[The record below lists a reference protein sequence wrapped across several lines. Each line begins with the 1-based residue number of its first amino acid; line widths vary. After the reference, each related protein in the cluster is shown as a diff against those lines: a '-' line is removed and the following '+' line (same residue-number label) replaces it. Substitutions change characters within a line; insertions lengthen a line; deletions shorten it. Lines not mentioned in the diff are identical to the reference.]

1 MALETNGETAM
12 ARVYSYIRFSSRKQE
27 QNDSVRRQVEL
38 GKAWLARNPQH
49 ELDETLKLNDLGVSA
64 FRGDNLNSEKG
75 ALGEFIE
82 LAKRPNSPIPKGSIL
97 MIERLDRFS
106 RQETDLAYRVFSDLI
121 RAGVKVLVLEPI
133 QLIDESNIS
142 RTEIILPLIL
152 GMQIAHE
159 QSLEKRK
166 RVGHAWKTKREKAQQ
181 GQPMSRR
188 CPSWLTWDEENTCFA
203 VNKTAKKAVEY
214 IFKKTAEGSGQRAL
228 TASLN
233 KKFPPVGR
241 SGKWNGSYVQKVL
254 SDRAVLGEL
263 QPHTF
268 DDNGVR
274 LPVGSPIK
282 DYYPRIISDE
292 LFDRAAQAKFI
303 RRKAK
308 GPNSKFINLFVGL
321 VWGSDGHKM
330 HVQTGRARRK
340 NNQIYTQRRL
350 VSYGHM
356 RGLKGSSNCS
366 LDYYKFE
373 RLVLNAIKEIES
385 AALIDDT
392 AEYKDLHKYDQQYQ
406 GIEIQIQQQREWLL
420 KHGKTESAISH
431 IMQAIEQLEKKR
443 DELKPLL
450 SENRQA
456 KAASDK
462 TLMVGLRDLLKT
474 ITEQPENVR
483 QSMRH
488 KLRTMIATVI
498 EKIVVDTYKE
508 GHFVYATGTIHT
520 KQGHVRKFSI
530 KRTGLILSE
539 KQMAHEIEGGD
550 ILLMKTKDG
559 VIEFKPGES
568 LSDKWLD
575 VSYAIDPKDE
585 KELLKKGK
593 KPRDLSGNPLEFA
606 PEKPNKKK

>member
-1 MALETNGETAM
+1 M

-49 ELDETLKLNDLGVSA
+49 ELDETLKLHDLGVSA

-152 GMQIAHE
+152 GLQIAHE

-188 CPSWLTWDEENTCFA
+188 CPSWLTWDEDKKCFV
-203 VNKTAKKAVEY
+203 VNKSAKKAIEY
-214 IFKKTAEGSGQRAL
+214 IFKKTAEGTGQRAL
-228 TASLN
+228 TSSLN
-233 KKFPPVGR
+233 KKFPPVGT

-268 DDNGVR
+268 DDNGRR
-274 LPVGSPIK
+274 LPVGTPIQN
-282 DYYPRIISDE
+282 YYPRIIADE

-321 VWGSDGHKM
+321 VFGADGHKM

-340 NNQIYTQRRL
+340 KGQIYTQRRL

-356 RGLKGSSNCS
+356 RGLADSCNYS

-385 AALIDDT
+385 DQLIDSTTDT
-392 AEYKDLHKYDQQYQ
+392 TDFHKYDQQYQ

-431 IMQAIEQLEKKR
+431 IMHAIEELEKKR

-462 TLMVGLRDLLKT
+462 SLMVGLRDLLRT

-488 KLRTMIATVI
+488 KLRIMIATVI
-498 EKIVVDTYKE
+498 EKIIVETYKD
-508 GHFVYATGTIHT
+508 GHFVYAKGTIHT

-530 KRTGLILSE
+530 KKTGLMLSE
-539 KQMAHEIEGGD
+539 KQMAHDVEGGD
-550 ILLMKTKDG
+550 IVLMKTRDG
-559 VIEFKPGES
+559 IIEFKPGES
-568 LSDKWLD
+568 LENRWLD

-585 KELLKKGK
+585 AELLKKGK
-593 KPRDLSGNPLEFA
+593 KPRDLSGNPLSFE
-606 PEKPNKKK
+606 PKKPNKKKD